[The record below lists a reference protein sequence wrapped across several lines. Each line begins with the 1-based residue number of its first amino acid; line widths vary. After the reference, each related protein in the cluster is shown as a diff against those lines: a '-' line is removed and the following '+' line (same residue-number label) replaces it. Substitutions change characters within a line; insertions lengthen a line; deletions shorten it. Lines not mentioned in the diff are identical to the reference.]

1 MDPLRTQRTETRMH
15 VLLDNLD
22 LFVLG
27 FRNTVVMFVASAA
40 LSMVLGV
47 IIGVLRISPST
58 SMRAIG
64 TVYVNTVRNTPLAL
78 LMMFFALGYPKLG
91 LPMLDYTTLAVTAL
105 VLYTASYVAEV
116 FRAGVNSIDKGQTE
130 AARAI
135 GLTFVQVMGSVLV
148 PQAFRNV
155 VPPLMSVFIAL
166 LKNTTVASGFSVMQ
180 AGAIAANMS
189 ERGENML
196 ITLIWVALFFLVLVL
211 VLAALQRYLE
221 RKLAR

>member
-1 MDPLRTQRTETRMH
+1 MQ

-27 FRNTVVMFVASAA
+27 FTNTVIMFVISAGFA
-40 LSMVLGV
+40 LILGCIV
-47 IIGVLRISPST
+47 GILRISPSAP
-58 SMRAIG
+58 MRAVG
-64 TVYVNTVRNTPLAL
+64 TVYVNTLRNTPLAL

-91 LPMLDYTTLAVTAL
+91 LPTLDYMTLAIVAL

-116 FRAGVNSIDKGQTE
+116 FRSGINSIDKGQTE

-135 GLTFVQVMGSVLV
+135 GLTFGQVLRVVLL

-155 VPPLMSVFIAL
+155 VPPLVSVFIAA

-180 AGAIAANMS
+180 AGAISANMS
-189 ERGENML
+189 ERGENL
-196 ITLIWVALFFLVLVL
+196 LVTLLWVALFFFILVMG
-211 VLAALQRYLE
+211 LAAVQRKFE
-221 RKLAR
+221 RKWAQS

>member
-1 MDPLRTQRTETRMH
+1 ME

-27 FRNTVVMFVASAA
+27 FSNTVLIFAISAVFSLA
-40 LSMVLGV
+40 LGLV
-47 IIGVLRISPST
+47 IGVLRISPST
-58 SMRAIG
+58 PMRGVG
-64 TVYVNTVRNTPLAL
+64 TVYVNTLRNTPLAL

-91 LPMLDYTTLAVTAL
+91 LPTLDYTTLAIIAL

-116 FRAGVNSIDKGQTE
+116 FRAGVNSVPVGQME
-130 AARAI
+130 AGRAI
-135 GLTFVQVMGSVLV
+135 GMTLTQLIRVVLV

-155 VPPLMSVFIAL
+155 VPPLISVFIAL

-189 ERGENML
+189 ERGENL
-196 ITLIWVALFFLVLVL
+196 LATLLWVALFFFVLVMG
-211 VLAALQRYLE
+211 LAAVQRHFE
-221 RKLAR
+221 RKWVQK

>member
-1 MDPLRTQRTETRMH
+1 MQ

-27 FRNTVVMFVASAA
+27 FTNTVWIFVISAVFS
-40 LSMVLGV
+40 LILGIV
-47 IIGVLRISPST
+47 VGILRISPST
-58 SMRAIG
+58 PMRAVG
-64 TVYVNTVRNTPLAL
+64 TVYVNTLRNTPLAL
-78 LMMFFALGYPKLG
+78 LMMFFALGYPKMG
-91 LPMLDYTTLAVTAL
+91 LPSLDYTTLAIIAL

-116 FRAGVNSIDKGQTE
+116 FRSGINSINRGQTE

-135 GLTFVQVMGSVLV
+135 GLTFTQVLRVVLI

-155 VPPLMSVFIAL
+155 MPPLVSVFIAL

-189 ERGENML
+189 ERGENL
-196 ITLIWVALFFLVLVL
+196 LVTLLWVALFFFILVM
-211 VLAALQRYLE
+211 VLAAVQRAFE
-221 RKLAR
+221 RKWAV

>member
-1 MDPLRTQRTETRMH
+1 MQ
-15 VLLDNLD
+15 VLIDNLD

-27 FRNTVVMFVASAA
+27 FRNTVVMFVISAVLSLA
-40 LSMVLGV
+40 LGIV
-47 IIGVLRISPST
+47 IGVLRISPSPA
-58 SMRAIG
+58 MRAVG
-64 TVYVNTVRNTPLAL
+64 TVYVNVVRNTPLAL

-91 LPMLDYTTLAVTAL
+91 LPALDYMTLATSAL

-116 FRAGVNSIDKGQTE
+116 FRSGINSIDKGQTE

-135 GLTFVQVMGSVLV
+135 GLNFSQVLGEVLI

-196 ITLIWVALFFLVLVL
+196 VTLLWVALFFLILVL
-211 VLAALQRYLE
+211 ALAALQRRFE
-221 RKLAR
+221 RKWAR

>member
-1 MDPLRTQRTETRMH
+1 MQ

-27 FRNTVVMFVASAA
+27 FRNTVLIFVVSAV
-40 LSMVLGV
+40 LSLMLGIV
-47 IIGVLRISPST
+47 IGVLRIAPSAP
-58 SMRAIG
+58 MRAVG
-64 TVYVNTVRNTPLAL
+64 TVYVNTLRNTPLAL

-91 LPMLDYTTLAVTAL
+91 LPQLSYMTLAISAL

-135 GLTFVQVMGSVLV
+135 GLNFTQVMTEVLI

-196 ITLIWVALFFLVLVL
+196 VTLLWVALFFLILVL
-211 VLAALQRYLE
+211 GLAAVQRRFE
-221 RKLAR
+221 RKWA

>member
-1 MDPLRTQRTETRMH
+1 MQ

-27 FRNTVVMFVASAA
+27 FTNTVVIFAISAV
-40 LSMVLGV
+40 LSLILGCIV
-47 IIGVLRISPST
+47 GILRISPST
-58 SMRAIG
+58 PMRAVG
-64 TVYVNTVRNTPLAL
+64 TVYVNTLRNTPLAL
-78 LMMFFALGYPKLG
+78 LMMFFALGYPKMG
-91 LPMLDYTTLAVTAL
+91 LPSLDYTTLAIIAL

-116 FRAGVNSIDKGQTE
+116 FRSGINSIHRGQTE

-135 GLTFVQVMGSVLV
+135 GLTFTQVLRVVLI

-155 VPPLMSVFIAL
+155 MPPLVSVFIAL

-189 ERGENML
+189 ERGENL
-196 ITLIWVALFFLVLVL
+196 LVTLLWVALFFFILVM
-211 VLAALQRYLE
+211 VLAAVQRAFE
-221 RKLAR
+221 RKWAV

>member
-1 MDPLRTQRTETRMH
+1 MQ

-27 FRNTVVMFVASAA
+27 FRNTVLIFVVSAV
-40 LSMVLGV
+40 LSLMLGIV
-47 IIGVLRISPST
+47 IGVLRIAPSAP
-58 SMRAIG
+58 MRAVG
-64 TVYVNTVRNTPLAL
+64 TVYVNTLRNTPLAL

-91 LPMLDYTTLAVTAL
+91 LPQLSYTTLAISAL

-135 GLTFVQVMGSVLV
+135 GLNFTQVMTQVLI

-196 ITLIWVALFFLVLVL
+196 VTLLWVALFFLILVL
-211 VLAALQRYLE
+211 GLAAVQRRFE
-221 RKLAR
+221 RKWA

>member
-1 MDPLRTQRTETRMH
+1 MD

-27 FRNTVVMFVASAA
+27 FQNTVIMFAISSV
-40 LSMVLGV
+40 LSLLLGIV
-47 IIGVLRISPST
+47 IGILRISPSP
-58 SMRAIG
+58 SMRGVG
-64 TVYVNTVRNTPLAL
+64 TVYVNVLRNTPLAL

-91 LPMLDYTTLAVTAL
+91 LPMLDYMTLAIIAL

-116 FRAGVNSIDKGQTE
+116 FRSGINSIDKGQTE
-130 AARAI
+130 AARAV
-135 GLTFVQVMGSVLV
+135 GLRFTQVLGDVLI

-155 VPPLMSVFIAL
+155 VPPLMSVFIAA

-189 ERGENML
+189 ERGQNML
-196 ITLIWVALFFLVLVL
+196 VTILWVALFFLILVL
-211 VLAALQRYLE
+211 GLAALQRHFE
-221 RKLAR
+221 RKWAR

>member
-1 MDPLRTQRTETRMH
+1 MD

-27 FRNTVVMFVASAA
+27 FQNTVIMFAISSV
-40 LSMVLGV
+40 LSLLLGIV
-47 IIGVLRISPST
+47 IGILRISPSP
-58 SMRAIG
+58 SMRGVG
-64 TVYVNTVRNTPLAL
+64 TVYVNVLRNTPLAL

-91 LPMLDYTTLAVTAL
+91 LPMLDYMTLATIAL

-116 FRAGVNSIDKGQTE
+116 FRSGINSIDRGQTE
-130 AARAI
+130 AARAV
-135 GLTFVQVMGSVLV
+135 GLRFTQVLGDVLI

-155 VPPLMSVFIAL
+155 VPPLMSVFIAA

-189 ERGENML
+189 ERGQNML
-196 ITLIWVALFFLVLVL
+196 VTILWVALFFLILVL
-211 VLAALQRYLE
+211 GLAALQRHFE
-221 RKLAR
+221 RKWAR

>member
-1 MDPLRTQRTETRMH
+1 MD

-27 FRNTVVMFVASAA
+27 FQNTVIMFAISSV
-40 LSMVLGV
+40 LSLLLGIV
-47 IIGVLRISPST
+47 IGILRISPSP
-58 SMRAIG
+58 SMRGVG
-64 TVYVNTVRNTPLAL
+64 TVYVNVLRNTPLAL

-91 LPMLDYTTLAVTAL
+91 LPMLDYMTLATIAL

-116 FRAGVNSIDKGQTE
+116 FRSGINSIDKGQTE
-130 AARAI
+130 AARAV
-135 GLTFVQVMGSVLV
+135 GLRFTQVLGDVLI

-155 VPPLMSVFIAL
+155 VPPLMSVFIAA

-189 ERGENML
+189 ERGQNML
-196 ITLIWVALFFLVLVL
+196 VTILWVALFFLILVL
-211 VLAALQRYLE
+211 GLAALQRHFE
-221 RKLAR
+221 RKWAR

>member
-1 MDPLRTQRTETRMH
+1 MH

-27 FRNTVVMFVASAA
+27 FTNTVIMFVISAVLSLA
-40 LSMVLGV
+40 LGLV
-47 IIGVLRISPST
+47 IGVLRIAPST
-58 SMRAIG
+58 PMRAVG
-64 TVYVNTVRNTPLAL
+64 TVYVNLLRNTPLAL

-91 LPMLDYTTLAVTAL
+91 LPTLDYLTLAIVAL

-116 FRAGVNSIDKGQTE
+116 FRSGVNSVPVGQME
-130 AARAI
+130 AGRAI
-135 GLTFVQVMGSVLV
+135 GMTFGQLIRVVLV

-155 VPPLMSVFIAL
+155 VPPLISVFIAL

-189 ERGENML
+189 ERGENL
-196 ITLIWVALFFLVLVL
+196 LATLLWVALFFFILVMG
-211 VLAALQRYLE
+211 LAAVQRKFE
-221 RKLAR
+221 RKWAHK

>member
-1 MDPLRTQRTETRMH
+1 MQ

-27 FRNTVVMFVASAA
+27 FTNTILIFSVSAVFA
-40 LSMVLGV
+40 LVLGS
-47 IIGVLRISPST
+47 IIGVLRISPSAP
-58 SMRAIG
+58 MRAVG
-64 TVYVNTVRNTPLAL
+64 AVYVNTVRNTPLAL
-78 LMMFFALGYPKLG
+78 LMMMFALGYPKLG
-91 LPMLDYTTLAVTAL
+91 LPALDYTTLAIFAL

-116 FRAGVNSIDKGQTE
+116 FRSGINSINVGQTE

-135 GLTFVQVMGSVLV
+135 GLSFSQVMTVVLI

-189 ERGENML
+189 ERGENL
-196 ITLIWVALFFLVLVL
+196 LVTLLWIALFFFALVM
-211 VLAALQRYLE
+211 VLAAVQRKFE
-221 RKLAR
+221 RKWAQQ

>member
-1 MDPLRTQRTETRMH
+1 MQ
-15 VLLDNLD
+15 VLIDNLD

-27 FRNTVVMFVASAA
+27 FRNTVVMFVVSAV
-40 LSMVLGV
+40 LSLVLGI
-47 IIGVLRISPST
+47 IIGVIRISPSPA
-58 SMRAIG
+58 MRAVG
-64 TVYVNTVRNTPLAL
+64 TVYVNVVRNTPLAL

-91 LPMLDYTTLAVTAL
+91 LPQLDYMTLAVSAL

-116 FRAGVNSIDKGQTE
+116 FRSGINSIDKGQTE

-135 GLTFVQVMGSVLV
+135 GLSFTQVLGEVLI

-196 ITLIWVALFFLVLVL
+196 VTLLWVALFFLILVL
-211 VLAALQRYLE
+211 GLAALQRRFE
-221 RKLAR
+221 RKWAH

>member
-1 MDPLRTQRTETRMH
+1 MQ

-27 FRNTVVMFVASAA
+27 FRNTLIIFVIAA
-40 LSMVLGV
+40 VFSLLLGCL
-47 IIGVLRISPST
+47 IGILRIAPSPP
-58 SMRAIG
+58 MRAVG
-64 TVYVNTVRNTPLAL
+64 AVYVNTLRNTPLAL
-78 LMMFFALGYPKLG
+78 IMMFFALGYPKLG
-91 LPMLDYTTLAVTAL
+91 LPMLDYTTLAIIAL

-116 FRAGVNSIDKGQTE
+116 FRSGINSIDKGQTE

-135 GLTFVQVMGSVLV
+135 GLDFGQVMVNVLV

-166 LKNTTVASGFSVMQ
+166 LKNTTVASAFSVMQ
-180 AGAIAANMS
+180 AGSIAANMS

-196 ITLIWVALFFLVLVL
+196 VTLLWVAGFFLIPVLM
-211 VLAALQRYLE
+211 LASLQRHLE
-221 RKLAR
+221 RTWGN

>member
-1 MDPLRTQRTETRMH
+1 MQ

-22 LFVLG
+22 LFILG
-27 FRNTVVMFVASAA
+27 FRNTVIMFAVSAV
-40 LSMVLGV
+40 LSMILGI
-47 IIGVLRISPST
+47 IIGVLRISPSAP
-58 SMRAIG
+58 MRAVG
-64 TVYVNTVRNTPLAL
+64 TVYVNTLRNTPLAL

-91 LPMLDYTTLAVTAL
+91 LPPLDYMTLATTAL

-116 FRAGVNSIDKGQTE
+116 FRSGINSVDKGQTE

-135 GLTFVQVMGSVLV
+135 GLNFTQVMTAVLI

-155 VPPLMSVFIAL
+155 IPPLMSVFIAL

-196 ITLIWVALFFLVLVL
+196 VTLLWVALFFLILVL
-211 VLAALQRYLE
+211 ALAALQRRFE
-221 RKLAR
+221 RKWAR

>member
-1 MDPLRTQRTETRMH
+1 MQ

-27 FRNTVVMFVASAA
+27 FRNTIIMFAISAV
-40 LSMVLGV
+40 LSLLLGIV
-47 IIGVLRISPST
+47 IGVLRISPSAA
-58 SMRAIG
+58 MRAVG
-64 TVYVNTVRNTPLAL
+64 TVYVNVVRNTPLAL

-91 LPMLDYTTLAVTAL
+91 LPALDYMTLAVSAL

-116 FRAGVNSIDKGQTE
+116 FRSGINSIDKGQTE

-135 GLTFVQVMGSVLV
+135 GLNFSQVLSEVLI

-196 ITLIWVALFFLVLVL
+196 VTLLWIALFFLILVL
-211 VLAALQRYLE
+211 GLAALQRRFE
-221 RKLAR
+221 RKWAR

>member
-1 MDPLRTQRTETRMH
+1 MQ
-15 VLLDNLD
+15 VLIDNLD
-22 LFVLG
+22 LFTLG
-27 FRNTVVMFVASAA
+27 FRNTVVMFVISAVLSLA
-40 LSMVLGV
+40 LGI
-47 IIGVLRISPST
+47 IIGVLRISPSPA
-58 SMRAIG
+58 MRAVG
-64 TVYVNTVRNTPLAL
+64 TVYVNVVRNTPLAL

-91 LPMLDYTTLAVTAL
+91 LPSLSYITLAVSAL

-116 FRAGVNSIDKGQTE
+116 FRSGINSINKGQTE

-135 GLTFVQVMGSVLV
+135 GLNFTQVLGNVLI

-196 ITLIWVALFFLVLVL
+196 VTLLWVALFFLILVL
-211 VLAALQRYLE
+211 GLAALQRQFE
-221 RKLAR
+221 RKWAH

>member
-1 MDPLRTQRTETRMH
+1 MQ

-27 FRNTVVMFVASAA
+27 FTNTVWIFVISAVFS
-40 LSMVLGV
+40 LILGCIV
-47 IIGVLRISPST
+47 GILRISPST
-58 SMRAIG
+58 PMRAVG
-64 TVYVNTVRNTPLAL
+64 TVYVNTLRNTPLAL
-78 LMMFFALGYPKLG
+78 LMMFFALGYPKMG
-91 LPMLDYTTLAVTAL
+91 LPSLDYTTLAIIAL

-116 FRAGVNSIDKGQTE
+116 FRSGINSINRGQTE

-135 GLTFVQVMGSVLV
+135 GLTFTQVLRVVLI

-155 VPPLMSVFIAL
+155 MPPLVSVFIAL

-189 ERGENML
+189 ERGENL
-196 ITLIWVALFFLVLVL
+196 LVTLLWVALFFFILVM
-211 VLAALQRYLE
+211 VLAAVQRAFE
-221 RKLAR
+221 RKWAV

>member
-1 MDPLRTQRTETRMH
+1 MQ

-27 FRNTVVMFVASAA
+27 FTNTVIMFVISAVFA
-40 LSMVLGV
+40 LILGC
-47 IIGVLRISPST
+47 IIGILRISPSAP
-58 SMRAIG
+58 MRAVG
-64 TVYVNTVRNTPLAL
+64 TVYVNTLRNTPLAL

-91 LPMLDYTTLAVTAL
+91 LPTLDYLTLATVAL

-116 FRAGVNSIDKGQTE
+116 FRSGINSIDKGQTE

-135 GLTFVQVMGSVLV
+135 GLTFGQVMRVVLL

-155 VPPLMSVFIAL
+155 VPPLVSVFIAA

-180 AGAIAANMS
+180 AGAISANMS
-189 ERGENML
+189 ERGENL
-196 ITLIWVALFFLVLVL
+196 LVTLLWVALFFFILVMG
-211 VLAALQRYLE
+211 LAAVQRKFE
-221 RKLAR
+221 RKWAQS